1 MSYTKEEVIEKINK
15 SFSDLK
21 DKTPGSD
28 ILINRL
34 VENAGFKAEEKS
46 EILEL
51 FGVNKYADVLQT
63 LDQYEVYIPD
73 GKKIR
78 QLEKGNRKNRCAI
91 P

>member
-21 DKTPGSD
+21 DKTSGSD

-34 VENAGFKAEEKS
+34 IENDGFKAEEKS

-51 FGVNKYADVLQT
+51 FGVNKYADVL
-63 LDQYEVYIPD
+63 
-73 GKKIR
+73 
-78 QLEKGNRKNRCAI
+78 
-91 P
+91 

>member
-21 DKTPGSD
+21 DKTSGSD

-34 VENAGFKAEEKS
+34 IENAGLKNEEKF

-51 FGVNKYADVLQT
+51 FGVNKYADVL
-63 LDQYEVYIPD
+63 
-73 GKKIR
+73 
-78 QLEKGNRKNRCAI
+78 
-91 P
+91 